1 MFLARKNIAA
11 LAAVLRDIKGW
22 LYSEPDRYHEL
33 SDSYD
38 AEYFR
43 YGVISGS
50 LDIEEQ
56 LNKVGSFTVTF
67 NCKPYKYSFA
77 GQEMVSA
84 DDSTLTVNENPQ
96 AELDLLNDDRVEI
109 FFSADSAMTCY
120 YGAEMT
126 PAGHTL
132 DYKAKF
138 YRDIDYAWNFSTLKL
153 ECEHTDMHYT
163 MSGSI
168 DLQELE
174 SMGLNLKEGFYMGV
188 FRADYRSDG
197 SANWD
202 SAVKSDDVSPDF
214 HKPDMLFKAVIR

>member
-1 MFLARKNIAA
+1 MNRQLLCAA
-11 LAAVLRDIKGW
+11 LGIALLCSCNRCPEGTLCI
-22 LYSEPDRYHEL
+22 S
-33 SDSYD
+33 SDKES
-38 AEYFR
+38 
-43 YGVISGS
+43 VISGLHAPWDS
-50 LDIEEQ
+50 LEDDTHFSCLTGDSVFKFVFEV
-56 LNKVGSFTVTF
+56 N
-67 NCKPYKYSFA
+67 
-77 GQEMVSA
+77 
-84 DDSTLTVNENPQ
+84 DSTLTVNENPQ

-163 MSGSI
+163 VSGSI

-174 SMGLNLKEGFYMGV
+174 SMGLNLKDGFYMGV

-197 SANWD
+197 SVNWY
-202 SAVKSDDVSPDF
+202 SAVKSDDESPDF
-214 HKPDMLFKAVIR
+214 HKPDMLFKAAIR

>member
-1 MFLARKNIAA
+1 MNRQLLCAA
-11 LAAVLRDIKGW
+11 LGIALLCSCNRCPEGTFRIG
-22 LYSEPDRYHEL
+22 
-33 SDSYD
+33 SDKES
-38 AEYFR
+38 
-43 YGVISGS
+43 VISGLHAPWDS
-50 LDIEEQ
+50 LEDDTHFSC
-56 LNKVGSFTVTF
+56 L
-67 NCKPYKYSFA
+67 A
-77 GQEMVSA
+77 GDSA
-84 DDSTLTVNENPQ
+84 FRFVFEVNDSTLTVNENPQ

-163 MSGSI
+163 VSGSI

-174 SMGLNLKEGFYMGV
+174 AMGLNLKDGFYMGV
-188 FRADYRSDG
+188 FRADYRADG
-197 SANWD
+197 SVNWY